1 MHLTIPAYP
10 LPPTGAVLVL
20 WIGMV
25 APATV
30 LISSFSF
37 ALGTLL
43 PRWSPLIKIG
53 IAVAWIVGALILPS
67 GFSQSSPPPAWYVNW
82 DPTSVVTAQGLLSQY
97 IADFGNQAHTAT
109 SSTQFQQ
116 ILLTIENKVPD
127 LAGWFAPHLLLAGV
141 SLVLILVAA
150 LAFKRS
156 RDTLS

>member
-1 MHLTIPAYP
+1 VDRDGCASDGPDQQLQLRAWD
-10 LPPTGAVLVL
+10 LASALVPFDQDRNR
-20 WIGMV
+20 GGV
-25 APATV
+25 DRGSADSTQRVQPE
-30 LISSFSF
+30 
-37 ALGTLL
+37 
-43 PRWSPLIKIG
+43 
-53 IAVAWIVGALILPS
+53 
-67 GFSQSSPPPAWYVNW
+67 QSPPAWYVNW

-97 IADFGNQAHTAT
+97 IVDFGNQAHTAT